1 MDRVFIRKLE
11 AYCILGVNAW
21 EREALQKVQLDI
33 VMECPCRPAGQSDQM
48 ALAVD
53 YRAVA
58 KEVLQLVEGSQFYLV
73 EALAEA
79 VAAKILETQPKVVAV
94 TVTVAKPGAVR
105 FSQEVGVTIRRQREQ
120 SP

>member
-1 MDRVFIRKLE
+1 VDQVFIRKLE

-79 VAAKILETQPKVVAV
+79 VLKLEMQKNSRV
-94 TVTVAKPGAVR
+94 
-105 FSQEVGVTIRRQREQ
+105 FE
-120 SP
+120 